1 MIDVSAGSKPL
12 TLMSCH
18 NYELFL
24 VILKIGESFL
34 RALQALI
41 SLFSLCYF
49 FPWVYKV
56 SIPSEEL
63 MLSNCGAGEDS

>member
-1 MIDVSAGSKPL
+1 MIDVSPGSKPL
-12 TLMSCH
+12 QLMSCH

-34 RALQALI
+34 GALQALI
-41 SLFSLCYF
+41 SLCCF